1 MIEILINYL
10 IITLGVTSG
19 LLLNSFLFILVKANK
34 YEDTLA
40 KKIASEVNSASLKDT
55 LKSLL
60 LVL

>member
-40 KKIASEVNSASLKDT
+40 KKIASEVNSASLNVEK
-55 LKSLL
+55 
-60 LVL
+60 